1 MRRRR
6 HSQAPEKYPPSGAGK
21 GLQGSV
27 RIVIMSGIL
36 AKSRDFFSGHKM
48 KKAIIALEDGT
59 CFTGRAFAGSG
70 EFYGELVFNTSMTGY
85 QEILTD
91 PSYNGQIVT
100 MTYPLIGNYG
110 VNPEDV
116 ESRAIFAKGLVVS
129 ECSRIASNWR
139 ATMTLPEYLEQ
150 AGIIG
155 VDQVDTRAI
164 TIHIRDKG
172 AMKCVISTG
181 DLDCKSL
188 VKKAKNSAGLVG
200 RDLST
205 EVSAQK
211 PYVYPEG
218 GKKNARF
225 RVAVI
230 DCGIKT
236 NQLRIFDDL
245 GCECHVFPNTASA
258 KEILTCKPDG
268 LFLSNGPGDPAG
280 VPQIVATV
288 KELIESKLPTF
299 GICFGHQMLGQA
311 LGAKTYKLKFG
322 HRGANQPIKDL
333 RTGKV
338 EIASHNHGFC
348 VDPATIDPEIAE
360 VSHINLNDNTV
371 AGLRHKTL
379 PVFCVQYHPEACPGP
394 HDPYYLFEE
403 FIALMEANKK

>member
-1 MRRRR
+1 
-6 HSQAPEKYPPSGAGK
+6 
-21 GLQGSV
+21 
-27 RIVIMSGIL
+27 
-36 AKSRDFFSGHKM
+36 M

-91 PSYNGQIVT
+91 PSYNGQIIT

-110 VNPEDV
+110 ITPEDI
-116 ESRAIFAKGLVVS
+116 ESRAIFAKGLVVG

-139 ATMTLPEYLEQ
+139 SVMTLPDYLEK
-150 AGIIG
+150 AGVVGI
-155 VDQVDTRAI
+155 DQVDTRAV

-172 AMKCVISTG
+172 AMKCVISTT
-181 DLDCKSL
+181 DLNAESL
-188 VKKAKNSAGLVG
+188 VAKAKASEGLVG
-200 RDLST
+200 RDLSSET
-205 EVSAQK
+205 STKK
-211 PYVYPEG
+211 PYIYPEG
-218 GKKNARF
+218 GKKDAEY

-230 DCGIKT
+230 DCGIKL
-236 NQLRIFDDL
+236 NQLRILDQL
-245 GCECHVFPNTASA
+245 GCECHVFPNNATAE
-258 KEILTCKPDG
+258 EILASRPDG

-288 KELIESKLPTF
+288 KNLVDSKLPTF

-322 HRGANQPIKDL
+322 HRGGNQPIQDL

-348 VDPATIDPEIAE
+348 VDPDSIDPAVAEI
-360 VSHINLNDNTV
+360 SHMNLNDHTV

-379 PVFCVQYHPEACPGP
+379 PMFCVQYHPEASPGP
-394 HDPYYLFEE
+394 HDPFYLFEE
-403 FIALMEANKK
+403 FIALMRENKKVF

>member
-1 MRRRR
+1 
-6 HSQAPEKYPPSGAGK
+6 
-21 GLQGSV
+21 
-27 RIVIMSGIL
+27 
-36 AKSRDFFSGHKM
+36 M

-116 ESRAIFAKGLVVS
+116 ESRAVFAKGLIIG

-139 ATMTLPEYLEQ
+139 STMSLPDYLEQ

-164 TIHIRDKG
+164 TLHIRDKG
-172 AMKCVISTG
+172 AMKCIISTE
-181 DLDCKSL
+181 DSDKESL
-188 VKKAKNSAGLVG
+188 VAKANASEGLVG

-205 EVSAQK
+205 EVSVTKA
-211 PYVYPEG
+211 YTYPEG
-218 GKKNARF
+218 GKADATF

-236 NQLRIFDDL
+236 NQLRIFDEL
-245 GCECHVFPNTASA
+245 GCECRVFPNSATAD
-258 KEILTCKPDG
+258 EILAYEPDG
-268 LFLSNGPGDPAG
+268 LFISNGPGDPAG
-280 VPQIVATV
+280 VPHIVKTV
-288 KELIESKLPTF
+288 MTLVESRLPTF
-299 GICFGHQMLGQA
+299 GICFGHQMLGLA
-311 LGAKTYKLKFG
+311 LGGTTYKLKFG
-322 HRGANQPIKDL
+322 HRGGNQPIQDL
-333 RTGKV
+333 RTKKV

-348 VDPATIDPEIAE
+348 IDADSIDPTIAE
-360 VSHINLNDNTV
+360 ISHINLNDNTV

-379 PVFCVQYHPEACPGP
+379 PLFCVQYHPEACPGP
-394 HDPYYLFEE
+394 HDPFYLFEE
-403 FIALMEANKK
+403 FIELMRKEKK

>member
-1 MRRRR
+1 
-6 HSQAPEKYPPSGAGK
+6 
-21 GLQGSV
+21 
-27 RIVIMSGIL
+27 
-36 AKSRDFFSGHKM
+36 M

-110 VNPEDV
+110 VNTEDA
-116 ESRAIFAKGLVVS
+116 ESRAIFAKGLIVG
-129 ECSRIASNWR
+129 ECSRITSNWR
-139 ATMTLPEYLEQ
+139 SEMSLPEYLEQ
-150 AGIIG
+150 AGIVG

-164 TIHIRDKG
+164 TLHIRDKG
-172 AMKCVISTG
+172 AMKCVVSTE
-181 DLDCKSL
+181 DLDCASL
-188 VKKAKNSAGLVG
+188 VKKAKESAGLVG

-205 EVSAQK
+205 EASVTE
-211 PYVYPEG
+211 PYIFPKG
-218 GKKNARF
+218 GKPDAKF

-230 DCGIKT
+230 DCGIKL
-236 NQLRIFDDL
+236 NQLRIFDQL

-258 KEILTCKPDG
+258 AEILACKPDG

-322 HRGANQPIKDL
+322 HRGGNQPIKDL

-348 VDPATIDPEIAE
+348 VDPSTVNPEVAE

-371 AGLRHKTL
+371 AGLRHKKL
-379 PVFCVQYHPEACPGP
+379 PMFCVQYHPEAAPGP
-394 HDPYYLFEE
+394 HDPFYLFEE
-403 FIALMEANKK
+403 FIALMEQHKKN

>member
-1 MRRRR
+1 
-6 HSQAPEKYPPSGAGK
+6 
-21 GLQGSV
+21 
-27 RIVIMSGIL
+27 
-36 AKSRDFFSGHKM
+36 M

-59 CFTGRAFAGSG
+59 CFAGRAFAGSG

-110 VNPEDV
+110 VNLEDV
-116 ESRAIFAKGLVVS
+116 ESRAVFASGLVVS

-139 ATMTLPEYLEQ
+139 STMSLPEYLEQ

-172 AMKCVISTG
+172 AMKCVISTE
-181 DLDCKSL
+181 DLDGKSL
-188 VKKAKNSAGLVG
+188 VQKAKNSAGLVG

-205 EVSAQK
+205 EVSAPK
-211 PYVYPEG
+211 LYVYPEG

-236 NQLRIFDDL
+236 NQLRIFDQL
-245 GCECHVFPNTASA
+245 GCECRVFPNTSSA
-258 KEILTCKPDG
+258 KEILACKPDG

-311 LGAKTYKLKFG
+311 FGAKTYKLKFG
-322 HRGANQPIKDL
+322 HRGANQPIQDL

-348 VDPATIDPEIAE
+348 VDPATVDPEIAE

-403 FIALMEANKK
+403 FIALMEKGKKS